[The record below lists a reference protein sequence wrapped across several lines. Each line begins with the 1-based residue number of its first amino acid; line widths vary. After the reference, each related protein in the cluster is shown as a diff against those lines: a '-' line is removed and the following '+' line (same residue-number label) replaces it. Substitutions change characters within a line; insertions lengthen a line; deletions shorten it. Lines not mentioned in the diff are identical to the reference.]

1 MTSAETTSGSIHAL
15 RHALGDD
22 VVATGAA
29 LDGRRHIDWSGA
41 PGATPRAVL
50 RPRDTAHLAEALRI
64 CHAYG
69 QSVVPQGGLTGL
81 AGGACCSA
89 DDVAISLE
97 RMNAIEDI
105 DPVSCTITVQAGAVL
120 QAVQDAADAAGFLFA
135 LDLGARGSCMIGG
148 NLATNAGGNRVI
160 RYGTMRDQLLGIE
173 AVLADGSVVS
183 GLHKMVKNNTGYE
196 LKHLLCGSEGTL
208 GIITRAVLRLRPKP
222 KAVATAWC
230 GLPGFDAVTTL
241 LQRAQAQLSGGV
253 SAFEVMWPSYLDFT
267 MAKVPGLRAPLGT
280 PHAFHVLM
288 ENAGSDAERHLTAF
302 DEFLEQMLGEGVIED
317 ATIARSQADAR
328 ALWAVRDATANFPT
342 LMPGLVSFDVS
353 FAIRDIGRAAAEC
366 DALLREGWPGCTA
379 LVYGHLGDGNLHLI
393 AHVPGADTQPVHAIE
408 TAVYDLVRRYGGA
421 VSAEHGIGTLK
432 RSVLGHTRSEAELA
446 AMHAIKA
453 ALDPKGILNPG
464 KVL

>member
-1 MTSAETTSGSIHAL
+1 MPPTSSVDTL
-15 RHALGDD
+15 LQALGPD
-22 VVATGAA
+22 VVATGSA
-29 LDGRRHIDWSGA
+29 LQGRRHADWSGA
-41 PGATPRAVL
+41 PSRTPRALV
-50 RPRDTAHLAEALRI
+50 RPRSTEQLAQALRI
-64 CHAYG
+64 CHRLG

-81 AGGACCSA
+81 AGGACCGA
-89 DDVAISLE
+89 DDVAINLE

-105 DPVSCTITVQAGAVL
+105 DPVSCTVTVQAGAIL

-135 LDLGARGSCMIGG
+135 LDLGARGSCTIGG

-173 AVLADGSVVS
+173 AVLADGSVIS
-183 GLHKMVKNNTGYE
+183 GLHKMVKNNTGYD
-196 LKHLLCGSEGTL
+196 LTHLLAGSEGTL

-230 GLPGFDAVTTL
+230 GLPSFDAVTSL

-253 SAFEVMWPSYLDFT
+253 SAFEVMWPSYVDFVLS
-267 MAKVPGLRAPLGT
+267 KVPGLRSPLVS

-288 ENAGSDAERHLTAF
+288 ENAGSDAERHLAAF
-302 DEFLEQMLGEGVIED
+302 DEFLEQMLDEGVIAD
-317 ATIARSQADAR
+317 ATIARSHADTG
-328 ALWAVRDATANFPT
+328 ALWAVRDATANFPA
-342 LMPGLVSFDVS
+342 LMPGLVSFDIS
-353 FAIRDIGRAAAEC
+353 FAVRDIGRAAAEC
-366 DALLREGWPGCTA
+366 ERLLREGWPGCTA

-393 AHVPGADTQPVHAIE
+393 AHLPGATVQPAHAIE

-432 RSVLGHTRSEAELA
+432 REVLGHTRSATELA
-446 AMHAIKA
+446 AMRAIKT
-453 ALDPKGILNPG
+453 ALDPKNILNPG